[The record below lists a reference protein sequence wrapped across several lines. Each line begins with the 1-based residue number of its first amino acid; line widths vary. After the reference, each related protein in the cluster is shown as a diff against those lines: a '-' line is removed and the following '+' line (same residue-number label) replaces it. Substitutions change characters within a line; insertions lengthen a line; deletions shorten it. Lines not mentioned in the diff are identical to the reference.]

1 MRTVVAVLLSCAAV
15 AVFVLKVALEREYQW
30 WAPRVGALLIR
41 LGARMVPKS
50 TRDSRRQE
58 WLAELDFL
66 GQSGSHGL
74 LFAMRVLVRSPIARA
89 ADRRI
94 KEAVTRTVAISG
106 EDVII
111 WEVAGSATVVI
122 RDKHGHVREIHAYTD
137 R

>member
-1 MRTVVAVLLSCAAV
+1 MKTVVAVLVPFTALV
-15 AVFVLKVALEREYQW
+15 VFVMKVALEKEYQW
-30 WAPRVGALLIR
+30 WAPRVGAVLIR
-41 LGARMVPKS
+41 FAARMVPKS

-58 WLAELDFL
+58 WLAELDYL
-66 GQSGSHGL
+66 EQSGSHGL
-74 LFAMRVLVRSPIARA
+74 LFAMRTLIRSPIAGA

-106 EDVII
+106 EDVIV